1 MKHLTIF
8 TMCVLS
14 LGMVGCVTM
23 GQQKKPLPEKQVVE
37 LYENPVPGTVDTIWE
52 EPMYDTVRIP
62 GQIDPHGTYYRLPH
76 RNVVEIRPG
85 RVQQV
90 QFPEDAAPQE
100 NKTPG
105 GR

>member
-1 MKHLTIF
+1 MKHLTFVIISIF
-8 TMCVLS
+8 C
-14 LGMVGCVTM
+14 LGTVGCTST
-23 GQQKKPLPEKQVVE
+23 GFRKKPLPEKQVVE
-37 LYENPVPGTVDTIWE
+37 AYENPVPGTVDTIWE

-85 RVQQV
+85 RAQQV
-90 QFPEDAAPQE
+90 QFPKDITTQE

-105 GR
+105 R